1 MELYKLSMQTLSY
14 FSCQCW
20 FYAKNISTAGSHIL
34 IDISVDVD
42 GTRPRPG
49 MGLFAK
55 IVEGLK
61 PLIVFAESSVF
72 GF

>member
-1 MELYKLSMQTLSY
+1 MQTLSY
-14 FSCQCW
+14 FSRQCW
-20 FYAKNISTAGSHIL
+20 FYVKIISTAGCHIF

-42 GTRPRPG
+42 GTRPKPG

-55 IVEGLK
+55 IVKGLK
-61 PLIVFAESSVF
+61 PLTVFAESSAF

>member
-1 MELYKLSMQTLSY
+1 MQTLSY
-14 FSCQCW
+14 FSRQCW
-20 FYAKNISTAGSHIL
+20 FYVKNISTAGSHIF

-55 IVEGLK
+55 IVKEELK
-61 PLIVFAESSVF
+61 PLTVFAESSAF

>member
-1 MELYKLSMQTLSY
+1 M
-14 FSCQCW
+14 
-20 FYAKNISTAGSHIL
+20 KNISTAGSHIL

>member
-1 MELYKLSMQTLSY
+1 MQTLSY
-14 FSCQCW
+14 FSRQCW
-20 FYAKNISTAGSHIL
+20 FYVKNILTAGSHIF

-55 IVEGLK
+55 IVKEELK
-61 PLIVFAESSVF
+61 PLTVFAESSAF